1 MSEELVRECLSL
13 SLDEKKQLLARV
25 KASIDGREDC
35 TRAVDLLDMY
45 SAITG
50 RRVNL
55 FSRDQ
60 GDVWA
65 RTMVAYRMIQEG
77 YTLESISRQ
86 LYKKDH
92 SVIINY
98 RQKMENALAVP
109 DAYRDIM
116 PIWNEFQKR
125 IDNDIHR

>member
-35 TRAVDLLDMY
+35 TRAVDLLDIY
-45 SAITG
+45 SAIVG

>member
-13 SLDEKKQLLARV
+13 PLDEKKQLLARV

>member
-35 TRAVDLLDMY
+35 TRAVDLLDIY

>member
-1 MSEELVRECLSL
+1 MSEELVRQCLSL

-35 TRAVDLLDMY
+35 TRAVDLLDIY

-65 RTMVAYRMIQEG
+65 RTMVAYQMIQEG

-125 IDNDIHR
+125 IDNDIHN

>member
-1 MSEELVRECLSL
+1 MSEELVRQCLSL

-35 TRAVDLLDMY
+35 TRAVDLLDIY
-45 SAITG
+45 SAIVG

>member
-1 MSEELVRECLSL
+1 MSEELVRQCLSL

-35 TRAVDLLDMY
+35 TRAVDLLDIY

-60 GDVWA
+60 RDVWA

-98 RQKMENALAVP
+98 RQKMENALSVP

-125 IDNDIHR
+125 IDNDIHG

>member
-35 TRAVDLLDMY
+35 TRAVDLLDIY
-45 SAITG
+45 SAIVG

-125 IDNDIHR
+125 IDNDIHN

>member
-1 MSEELVRECLSL
+1 M
-13 SLDEKKQLLARV
+13 
-25 KASIDGREDC
+25 
-35 TRAVDLLDMY
+35 DLLDIY
-45 SAITG
+45 SAIVG

-125 IDNDIHR
+125 IDNDIHN

>member
-1 MSEELVRECLSL
+1 MSEELVRQCLSL

-35 TRAVDLLDMY
+35 TRAVDLLDIY

-98 RQKMENALAVP
+98 KQKMENALAVP

-125 IDNDIHR
+125 IDNDIHN

>member
-1 MSEELVRECLSL
+1 MSEELVRQCLSL
-13 SLDEKKQLLARV
+13 SLDEKKQLLARL

-35 TRAVDLLDMY
+35 TRAVDLLDIY

-125 IDNDIHR
+125 IDNDIHN

>member
-125 IDNDIHR
+125 IDNDIHN

>member
-1 MSEELVRECLSL
+1 MSEELVRQCLSL

-35 TRAVDLLDMY
+35 TRAVDLLDIF
-45 SAITG
+45 SEITG

-60 GDVWA
+60 RDVWA

-98 RQKMENALAVP
+98 RQKMENALSVP

-116 PIWNEFQKR
+116 PIWNEFLKR
-125 IDNDIHR
+125 IDNDIHG

>member
-1 MSEELVRECLSL
+1 MSEELVRQCLSL

-35 TRAVDLLDMY
+35 TRAVDLLDIY
-45 SAITG
+45 SAIVG

-98 RQKMENALAVP
+98 RQKMEDALAVP

>member
-35 TRAVDLLDMY
+35 TRAVDLLDIY

-125 IDNDIHR
+125 IDNDIHN

>member
-1 MSEELVRECLSL
+1 MSEELVRQCLSL

-35 TRAVDLLDMY
+35 TRAVDLLDIY

-125 IDNDIHR
+125 IDNDIHN